1 MFDLIS
7 WVETFSI
14 SAAFVAMYYAIFAFV
29 LKEKPNLISI
39 IIGASGVAIA
49 SYFIETY
56 LYYLFFSIFISLVF
70 IAPIIEELIK
80 FSATIYGKQI
90 RNGLGVGL
98 GFALS
103 ENALYFHNFLAN
115 LSLFIALVVS
125 YLIMRGFA
133 DPLLHSFTASL
144 DAKTWEKRNPL
155 WIIGSIGTHIGYNF
169 LAVLMAAITF
179 LPDIYIIVLTEI
191 IMLFAGIFFVTRK
204 KEILEKKI
212 QEIQVKKE
220 PEEVL
225 KIDNNNL
232 ESFVNSIKEI
242 YKKKGFEGVAR
253 IFNFRD
259 EYERTRIIRTAEFDS
274 DKRSEMYI
282 EIGIYGWLII
292 AILII
297 AFAYLIDF
305 LFF

>member
-1 MFDLIS
+1 MLDLIS

-29 LKEKPNLISI
+29 LKQKPNLISI

-70 IAPIIEELIK
+70 IAPVVEELFK

-103 ENALYFHNFLAN
+103 ENALYFHDFFANFVT
-115 LSLFIALVVS
+115 LVII

-144 DAKTWEKRNPL
+144 DAKTWEKRNPIWL
-155 WIIGSIGTHIGYNF
+155 IGSIGTHMGYNF
-169 LAVLMAAITF
+169 LAVLMATITF
-179 LPDIYIIVLTEI
+179 LPDIYIIVLAEI

-204 KEILEKKI
+204 KEVLEKEI

-220 PEEVL
+220 PEEMF

-232 ESFVNSIKEI
+232 ESFVDSIRKI
-242 YKKKGFEGVAR
+242 HKKKWFEEIAR
-253 IFNFRD
+253 IFNF
-259 EYERTRIIRTAEFDS
+259 EKGYVKAKFVRTAEFDS
-274 DKRSEMYI
+274 DKRSEVYI
-282 EIGIYGWLII
+282 EIGIYGWIII
-292 AILII
+292 AILIG

>member
-1 MFDLIS
+1 MFDFIS
-7 WVETFSI
+7 WIETFSI
-14 SAAFVAMYYAIFAFV
+14 SAAFIAMYYAIFAFV
-29 LKEKPNLISI
+29 LKEKPDLISI
-39 IIGASGVAIA
+39 IIGASVVAIA

-70 IAPIIEELIK
+70 IAPIVEELIK
-80 FSATIYGKQI
+80 FSATFYGKQI

-155 WIIGSIGTHIGYNF
+155 WLIGSIGTHMGYNF

-179 LPDIYIIVLTEI
+179 LPDIIVLAEI
-191 IMLFAGIFFVTRK
+191 IMLFAGIFFITRK
-204 KEILEKKI
+204 KEVLEREI

-220 PEEVL
+220 EPEEVL
-225 KIDNNNL
+225 KINNNNL

-259 EYERTRIIRTAEFDS
+259 EYERTRMIRTAEFDS
-274 DKRSEMYI
+274 DKRAEIYI

-292 AILII
+292 AILIG